1 MASVFNLVVGFMIL
15 FLVGAILHRLAAFIG
30 SKCLFISKIT
40 EGIVNLIK
48 KLCTHSA

>member
-1 MASVFNLVVGFMIL
+1 MSSVFNLAIGLIIF

-30 SKCLFISKIT
+30 SKCFFISKIS
-40 EGIVNLIK
+40 ECVVKFIK